1 MAPDPPAPPSRPAR
15 PVSLRRRLVGVPAIW
30 LHRAALALVRALPA
44 PRAAAAPAAAGPR
57 PVRIVLANAYGM
69 GGTIRTV
76 FNLAGR
82 LARDREVEIVGL
94 KRHTKQPFFAFPDG
108 VTVTSLDDRA
118 RAGRRPLHE
127 RVLTALPSLLTH
139 PEDFGYP
146 SASLWTDVRLLRR
159 LRGMRGETV
168 IATRPAWALLAL
180 AATPPDAIVVD
191 QEHMHFHAHRPALGA
206 DVRRRYRELDA
217 IAVLSAED
225 ERDYGA
231 LVTGT
236 RTRVVR
242 LPNAV
247 PDLGGGIATLDA
259 PVIVAAGRLVA
270 QKGFDLLIDAFATI
284 AGDHPDWQVRIYGG
298 GQDKALLQRRIADRG
313 LDGRV
318 RLMGSTRELGAA
330 LAQGSMFVLSS
341 RWEGFGLVI
350 VEAMSRGL
358 PVVSFDCPRGPSDI
372 ITPGRDGLLVPEQDT
387 AALGAAI
394 AALIDD
400 PSRRKAMGAAALERS
415 RDYDGDA
422 IAARWAALLDELAA
436 AGAVRLTA

>member
-1 MAPDPPAPPSRPAR
+1 MADPPQRPVR
-15 PVSLRRRLVGVPAIW
+15 RVSLRRRLLGAPAIW

-44 PRAAAAPAAAGPR
+44 PRPAAVSAGPR
-57 PVRIVLANAYGM
+57 PVRIILANAYGM

-82 LARDREVEIVGL
+82 LARDREVEIVAL
-94 KRHTKQPFFAFPDG
+94 KRHTAKPFFAFPEG
-108 VTVTSLDDRA
+108 VTVTSLDDRS
-118 RAGRRPLHE
+118 RERRPLPE

-146 SASLWTDVRLLRR
+146 SASLWTDLRLVRR
-159 LRGMRGETV
+159 LRGMGGETI
-168 IATRPAWALLAL
+168 IATRPAWALAAL
-180 AATPPDAIVVD
+180 AAAPGDAIVVD
-191 QEHMHFHAHRPALGA
+191 QEHMHFHAHRPGLGA

-217 IAVLSAED
+217 IAVLSADD
-225 ERDYGA
+225 EADYGA
-231 LVTGT
+231 LVRGS

-270 QKGFDLLIDAFATI
+270 QKGFDLLIDAFAPV
-284 AGDHPDWQVRIYGG
+284 AARHPDWELRIYGG
-298 GQDKALLQRRIADRG
+298 GQDRPALEAQIARLG
-313 LDGRV
+313 LGGQV
-318 RLMGSTRELGAA
+318 RLMGATRRLGEA
-330 LAQGSMFVLSS
+330 LAAGSLFVLSS

-372 ITPGRDGLLVPEQDT
+372 ITPGRDGLLVPAQDT
-387 AALGAAI
+387 GALGAAI
-394 AALIDD
+394 ERLIDD
-400 PSRRKAMGAAALERS
+400 PAARKAMGAAALERA

-436 AGAVRLTA
+436 AGPVRA